1 MTEIEVKGTDL
12 QADATTGSTVH
23 SSSHVA
29 DPHVDLDRAQRLANA
44 VHAKIMANSEIIGR
58 SEKKLT
64 IEAFPKGHGYDIK
77 LKLTL

>member
-1 MTEIEVKGTDL
+1 MTEIEVKGTDV

-23 SSSHVA
+23 SGSHVA

-44 VHAKIMANSEIIGR
+44 VHSKIMANSDYVAR

-64 IEAFPKGHGYDIK
+64 IEVYPKGHGFDIK
-77 LKLTL
+77 LKLTI